1 MGLLPVGTGNLLA
14 RNLDLPLTSTEE
26 ALAVVIGG
34 RNRTIDVGWAQITEP
49 ADEPRTPAEREAGVA
64 PGPARI
70 EGVEA
75 PLPGAAERPDESAD
89 AAAVEPAKEIFL
101 VIAGLGFDAA
111 MVADT
116 DDELKAKVG
125 WIAYFVAGMRHLHG
139 RRMRVQMA
147 LDDMPAK
154 PARLR
159 SVLVGNCGLL
169 PGGITLIPD
178 AVLDDG
184 ELDVAVIDARGG
196 LAGWTQVLGEVVM
209 QRFGVRTELPAR
221 IGRIDHARARRV
233 RVGVAGGEQAQ
244 VDGDPLGRANEL
256 EMWVEPSA
264 LVVRSG

>member
-1 MGLLPVGTGNLLA
+1 MGLVPVGTGNLLA

-34 RNRTIDVGWAQITEP
+34 RDRPIDVGWAQITEP
-49 ADEPRTPAEREAGVA
+49 ADEPRSPAEREAGVA

-70 EGVEA
+70 DGVEA

-89 AAAVEPAKEIFL
+89 AAAVEPNKEIFL

-116 DDELKAKVG
+116 DDELKSKVG
-125 WIAYFVAGMRHLHG
+125 WMAYFVAGVRHLNG
-139 RRMRVQMA
+139 RRMRVRVT
-147 LDDMPAK
+147 LDDEPARS
-154 PARLR
+154 ARLR
-159 SVLVGNCGLL
+159 SVLVGNCGRL
-169 PGGITLIPD
+169 PGGITLLPD

-184 ELDVAVIDARGG
+184 ELDVASIDARVG
-196 LAGWTQVLGEVVM
+196 LAGWVQLLGEVVM

-221 IGRIDHARARRV
+221 MGRIDHARAQRV
-233 RVGVAGGEQAQ
+233 QVRVAGGEQAQ

-256 EMWVEPSA
+256 ELWVEPLA
-264 LVVRSG
+264 LVVRTA